1 MTPRLAAGLLLPA
14 IVLALAGCAVAPA
27 SRCAPGQAAMR
38 AELLYF
44 GTAGPRGT
52 VSPED
57 WRDFVDEVVTPR
69 FPDGL
74 TAWPANGQWKPAGG
88 AAVREASWVLS
99 IVHRPDAASEAAI
112 AGIAEAYKTR
122 FQQESVLRVSSDA
135 CVSF

>member
-1 MTPRLAAGLLLPA
+1 MTRRLAAGLLPA
-14 IVLALAGCAVAPA
+14 IVLALAGCAVAPVP
-27 SRCAPGQAAMR
+27 SCAPGQQAMR

-44 GTAGPRGT
+44 GTSMPRGT
-52 VSPED
+52 VSPEA
-57 WRDFVDEVVTPR
+57 WRGFVDEVVTPR

-74 TAWPANGQWKPAGG
+74 TTWPADGQWKPAAG
-88 AAVREASWVLS
+88 AALREASWVLS
-99 IVHRPDAASEAAI
+99 IVHRPDPASDAAI